1 NVNKIKNID
10 DEKRNLMKS
19 FPFLMEAEVEE
30 AFSNGLWI
38 LASINKHYSKMPYE
52 LWNINRNNTNVVEA
66 SHANINR
73 DGTRMSLLAAINIS
87 SKNKSQTQKYVESAK
102 RKASEDLS
110 QQEQYISLLEKR
122 IQLEEKLYEAVLKR
136 KQ

>member
-1 NVNKIKNID
+1 
-10 DEKRNLMKS
+10 
-19 FPFLMEAEVEE
+19 MEAEVEE
-30 AFSNGLWI
+30 AFSVL
-38 LASINKHYSKMPYE
+38 
-52 LWNINRNNTNVVEA
+52 NNTKNKSITA

-102 RKASEDLS
+102 RKDTANINTQASEDLS

-136 KQ
+136 KQVERE